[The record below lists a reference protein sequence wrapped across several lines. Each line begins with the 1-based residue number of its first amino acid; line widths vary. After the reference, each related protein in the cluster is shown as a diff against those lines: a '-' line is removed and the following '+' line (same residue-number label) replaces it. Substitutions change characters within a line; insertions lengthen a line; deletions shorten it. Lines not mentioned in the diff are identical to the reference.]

1 MADFFSVLYLVI
13 FCQGIFLGILL
24 IWLAKKN
31 GKHQLYLISL
41 LVFCISLQLLIYG
54 LSYNKLI
61 LGTPHLAGLEGPIP
75 LLYGPIL
82 YFYFK
87 YSEQK
92 FKIKLK
98 SLVHLLPFIL
108 YIIYRLEFYFLPGE
122 EKFFLL
128 EKSLDISKAVTRSIP
143 ISSFIIRGL
152 FITHLTFYIFKC
164 KSILDSIRKVKSSDH
179 QNEFG
184 FPFQIKIFR
193 GFVLYTIFFIVYSVI
208 LLSGLGFY
216 NLPCYLTKC
225 LMAFSLYY
233 IGYIFIIHDGF
244 NEPLRHVIKYKNSP
258 LSQDVKDDIWKEV
271 NSYLIDRD
279 MYRSSNLRL
288 SEISQDLGYP
298 VHYISQIINEK
309 SEDNFS
315 AYVNYLRIEYAK
327 NILSTKKDVK
337 ISDLIIDSGF
347 NSKSSF
353 YTEFKKYTGLTPLEF
368 KNA

>member
-1 MADFFSVLYLVI
+1 
-13 FCQGIFLGILL
+13 
-24 IWLAKKN
+24 
-31 GKHQLYLISL
+31 
-41 LVFCISLQLLIYG
+41 
-54 LSYNKLI
+54 
-61 LGTPHLAGLEGPIP
+61 
-75 LLYGPIL
+75 
-82 YFYFK
+82 
-87 YSEQK
+87 
-92 FKIKLK
+92 
-98 SLVHLLPFIL
+98 
-108 YIIYRLEFYFLPGE
+108 
-122 EKFFLL
+122 
-128 EKSLDISKAVTRSIP
+128 
-143 ISSFIIRGL
+143 
-152 FITHLTFYIFKC
+152 
-164 KSILDSIRKVKSSDH
+164 
-179 QNEFG
+179 
-184 FPFQIKIFR
+184 
-193 GFVLYTIFFIVYSVI
+193 
-208 LLSGLGFY
+208 
-216 NLPCYLTKC
+216 
-225 LMAFSLYY
+225 MAFSLYY